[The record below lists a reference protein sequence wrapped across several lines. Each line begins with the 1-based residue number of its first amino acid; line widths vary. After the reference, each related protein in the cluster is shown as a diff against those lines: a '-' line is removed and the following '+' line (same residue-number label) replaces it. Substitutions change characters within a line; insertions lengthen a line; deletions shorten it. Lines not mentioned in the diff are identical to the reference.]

1 MPAMSAQQ
9 APQNAA
15 QKASGGT
22 AAPQRSPQKKEEG
35 GLKDRLH
42 ALPQAAGIA
51 VMALLLVVSLFI
63 GNFRALQ
70 SATPKAFLRQ
80 GDVKSIVEDRIDAAQ
95 NVLTVAG
102 RNGLSASAIEAA
114 ESAVEE
120 LEKAKTAQA
129 ISRADQTLTSAIS
142 ELTTAQLTGEE
153 ERSMLRAA
161 DDFAEQGSF
170 LRQEARAYNKEA
182 KKAEELYEKLPTK
195 FVLPEPDVYEGI

>member
-9 APQNAA
+9 APQ
-15 QKASGGT
+15 KAPGGT

-35 GLKDRLH
+35 GLKAKLH
-42 ALPQAAGIA
+42 ALGHAAGIA
-51 VMALLLVVSLFI
+51 VMALLLVVSLFV

-70 SATPKAFLRQ
+70 NATPKAFLRQ

-95 NVLTVAG
+95 NVLTVAQ
-102 RNGLSASAIEAA
+102 RNGLSTNAIAAA
-114 ESAVEE
+114 ESAVKE

-129 ISRADQTLTSAIS
+129 ISRADQELTAAVS
-142 ELTTAQLTGEE
+142 ELTTAALSGEE

-161 DDFAEQGSF
+161 DAFAEQGSF
-170 LRQEARAYNKEA
+170 LRQEAKTYNQQA
-182 KKAEELYEKLPTK
+182 LKAEALYEKLPTK

>member
-9 APQNAA
+9 APQRAPR
-15 QKASGGT
+15 GT
-22 AAPQRSPQKKEEG
+22 VAPQRSPQKKEEG
-35 GLKDRLH
+35 GLKEKLH
-42 ALPQAAGIA
+42 AMGQGAGIA
-51 VMALLLVVSLFI
+51 VMALLLVLSLFA

-95 NVLTVAG
+95 NVLTVAQ
-102 RNGLSASAIEAA
+102 RNGLSTSAIAAA
-114 ESAVEE
+114 ESAVKE

-142 ELTTAQLTGEE
+142 ELTMAQLTGEE